1 MAWCKATICGSRRVP
16 PPTIPCRTSSARPA
30 GGESKTEPERTE
42 LFSGRHSERGRAG
55 MKRLS
60 AGDITVDLELRE
72 AKVGNET
79 IRLTTLEFGILAA
92 LVRNSGSLV
101 TRDFLTNVAMGRGLG
116 SFGRSVDVHISNLR
130 RKLDRTGA
138 LERIK
143 TIRGNGYM
151 LAPRRALDGAGT

>member
-1 MAWCKATICGSRRVP
+1 
-16 PPTIPCRTSSARPA
+16 
-30 GGESKTEPERTE
+30 
-42 LFSGRHSERGRAG
+42 